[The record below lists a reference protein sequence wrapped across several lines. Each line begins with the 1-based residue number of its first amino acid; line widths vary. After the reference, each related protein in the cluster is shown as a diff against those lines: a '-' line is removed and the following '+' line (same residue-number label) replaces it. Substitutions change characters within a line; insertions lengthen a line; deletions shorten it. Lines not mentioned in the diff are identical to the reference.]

1 MGNSWPRSSTSTWMP
16 KLILNLKVRDK
27 AVHDYRIFF
36 PIESRFRSSS
46 FTFINGRTTAILYP
60 EHQYIMHIAND
71 QTASRFEGV
80 AIGERSRFLVSSLS
94 REDMEAFW
102 MIGSEWAFC
111 WHGVMIQ
118 TFQVRRNRLLRMN
131 RELCDYVSDS
141 TMPKKCHE

>member
-1 MGNSWPRSSTSTWMP
+1 MGYYWPRSSTSTWIP
-16 KLILNLKVRDK
+16 KLNLNLKVRDK

-36 PIESRFRSSS
+36 LIESRFRSGS

-71 QTASRFEGV
+71 QTTSRLKGV

-94 REDMEAFW
+94 KEDMEVFW
-102 MIGSEWAFC
+102 VIGSEWAFC
-111 WHGVMIQ
+111 WHGIIVQ
-118 TFQVRRNRLLRMN
+118 TFPVRRHWLLRMN
-131 RELCDYVSDS
+131 RELRDYVRGS